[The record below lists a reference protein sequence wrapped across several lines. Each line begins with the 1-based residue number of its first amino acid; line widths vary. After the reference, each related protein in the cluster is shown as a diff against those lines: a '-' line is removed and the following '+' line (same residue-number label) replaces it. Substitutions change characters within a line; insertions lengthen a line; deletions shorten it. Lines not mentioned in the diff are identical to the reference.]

1 MLEWFTEKIIKT
13 NIRKVMQTTQSS
25 LNPYP
30 TTTKVFRYCFDIDG
44 TICTP
49 GTCKSCQY
57 EGATPNKDRIEKINK
72 LYDEG
77 HYIIYMTARAMGRNK
92 DLPNAEA
99 TIKAEEVLKPLT
111 KLQLDIWGCKYHEL
125 IMGKPHADYFI
136 DDKAVNDE
144 DFFK

>member
-1 MLEWFTEKIIKT
+1 
-13 NIRKVMQTTQSS
+13 MQTTQSS
-25 LNPYP
+25 LDPYP
-30 TTTKVFRYCFDIDG
+30 TTTKMLRYCFDIDG

-125 IMGKPHADYFI
+125 IMGKPHADFFI
-136 DDKAVNDE
+136 DDKGIKDE
-144 DFFK
+144 DFFV